1 MVESNRNKRYCLLKD
16 KNTSPDGKYMLYQ
29 EEVKIEKFMVK
40 IYPEL
45 EKSDV
50 QIYDGLNYRHG
61 TLGTK
66 ANTIMFL

>member
-1 MVESNRNKRYCLLKD
+1 
-16 KNTSPDGKYMLYQ
+16 MLYQ

-50 QIYDGLNYRHG
+50 QIYDGLNYRH
-61 TLGTK
+61 
-66 ANTIMFL
+66 